1 MNIVAKSILFLLFL
15 PILIGLLFI
24 FVVLMAI
31 CWLFGAKIKITDI
44 KTKLLIGYVRWFS
57 FHSYY

>member
-31 CWLFGAKIKITDI
+31 CWLFSARINVTDS
-44 KTKLLIGYVRWFS
+44 KTKLPIGYVRWFT